1 MAFENI
7 LTLLIS
13 FVIVISVVIRGR
25 KKVRCMELQLSMNK
39 PIAEIREDAEKR
51 YNENRLV
58 QVVDLC
64 RELESRVQNRC
75 LLLEILIDDA
85 DVRIAQ
91 LLNGG
96 RTAANASELAQPN
109 ESGHWSLGSDQFKKA
124 FLKKVEEGKSDTEL
138 ALEFKR
144 TPLVMTLLRD
154 LWRMPR

>member
-1 MAFENI
+1 MALENI

-64 RELESRVQNRC
+64 RELEARVQNRS
-75 LLLEILIDDA
+75 LLLEMLIDDA

-91 LLNGG
+91 LLNGS
-96 RTAANASELAQPN
+96 RTVGSGSNVAHPN

-124 FLKKVEEGKSDTEL
+124 FLQKVKEGKSDAEL
-138 ALEFKR
+138 AMEFNR
-144 TPLVMTLLRD
+144 APLVMTLLRD
-154 LWRMPR
+154 LWRKST